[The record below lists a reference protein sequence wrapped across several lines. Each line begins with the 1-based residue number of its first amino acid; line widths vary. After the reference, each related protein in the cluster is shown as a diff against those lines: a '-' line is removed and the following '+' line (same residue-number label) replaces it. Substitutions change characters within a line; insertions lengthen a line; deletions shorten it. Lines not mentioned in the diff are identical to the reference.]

1 MSEGSMDPGTPPS
14 VPAPVPAVP
23 EPALAAPVVT
33 TPGLPAAVPHEPT
46 DEVLVSV
53 SNVMKYFEIK
63 GGLLGN
69 TTIGNVRAVD
79 GVSFDVHRGET
90 LGLVGESGC
99 GKTTL
104 GKVILRLLPPT
115 SGRVA
120 FKGKSIFD
128 VPTAAEKK
136 SGKKATQASNA
147 EMKKIRRDLQVV
159 FQDPYASLNP
169 RMSVGEIIGEGPLV
183 HGLTDKKQREALVRE
198 LLGKVGLNQSH
209 IHRYPHEFS
218 GGQRQRIGIA
228 RALAVNPDFI
238 VCDEPVSALDV
249 SIQSQVLNLL
259 DDLQKEFG
267 LTYLFIAHNL
277 AVVEHISDRVGVMY
291 LGKMVEMADVEELYH
306 NPRHPYTVALLSA
319 IPSPNPR
326 VRKKRLV
333 LKGDIPSPAAPP
345 SGCRFHTRCWL
356 RERLGNPERCSTE
369 EPEFREIGPGHQT
382 ACHFAEEMT
391 SMEAE
396 VSAAIG
402 LADAHAAASANARPV
417 APLAP
422 PVAVTP
428 AVVTPVEVEPPSQP
442 PA

>member
-1 MSEGSMDPGTPPS
+1 MPDVAATIDPTVRAATADRAGSGATGDI
-14 VPAPVPAVP
+14 
-23 EPALAAPVVT
+23 
-33 TPGLPAAVPHEPT
+33 
-46 DEVLVSV
+46 LVSV
-53 SNVMKYFEIK
+53 RDVVKHFEIR
-63 GGLLGN
+63 GGMLGV
-69 TTIGNVRAVD
+69 TKIGAVRAVD
-79 GVSFDVHRGET
+79 GVSFDVRRGET

-104 GKVILRLLPPT
+104 GKVILRLIEPT
-115 SGRVA
+115 SGSVT
-120 FKGKSIFD
+120 FKGETIFD
-128 VPTAAEKK
+128 IPPAGTKGVKPKLAAG
-136 SGKKATQASNA
+136 SR
-147 EMKKIRRDLQVV
+147 MKKVRRDMQVV

-169 RMSVGEIIGEGPLV
+169 RMSVGEIVGEGPMV
-183 HGLTDKKQREALVRE
+183 HGLTDKAKRETLVRE

-291 LGKMVEMADVEELYH
+291 LGKMVEMADVDELYR

-319 IPSPNPR
+319 IPNPSPR
-326 VRKKRLV
+326 IKKKRLV

-369 EPEFREIGPGHQT
+369 EPAFRDLGLRHQV
-382 ACHFAEEMT
+382 ACHYAEEMNT
-391 SMEAE
+391 VGGE
-396 VSAAIG
+396 VKAAIG
-402 LADAHAAASANARPV
+402 LDIAEPGAAAIPAASEPAVHDPSKV
-417 APLAP
+417 APA
-422 PVAVTP
+422 
-428 AVVTPVEVEPPSQP
+428 
-442 PA
+442 

>member
-1 MSEGSMDPGTPPS
+1 MSEGAMAPVQATTEPTSA
-14 VPAPVPAVP
+14 VPA
-23 EPALAAPVVT
+23 T
-33 TPGLPAAVPHEPT
+33 TSPT
-46 DEVLVSV
+46 DDILVSV
-53 SNVMKYFEIK
+53 RDVVKHFEIR
-63 GGLLGN
+63 GGVLGV
-69 TTIGNVRAVD
+69 TKIGAVRAVD
-79 GVSFDVHRGET
+79 GVSFDIRRGET

-104 GKVILRLLPPT
+104 GKVILRLLEPT
-115 SGRVA
+115 SGAVL
-120 FKGKSIFD
+120 FKGKPIFD
-128 VPTAAEKK
+128 VPPDGEKGRKAVRASSAA
-136 SGKKATQASNA
+136 
-147 EMKKIRRDLQVV
+147 MKTVRRDMQVV

-169 RMSVGEIIGEGPLV
+169 RMSVGEIVGEGPMV
-183 HGLTDKKQREALVRE
+183 HGLSDKKKREALVRE

-228 RALAVNPDFI
+228 RALALNPDFV

-277 AVVEHISDRVGVMY
+277 AVVEHISDRVGVMS
-291 LGKMVEMADVEELYH
+291 LGKLVELADVDELYA

-319 IPSPNPR
+319 IPNPNPR
-326 VRKKRLV
+326 IRKKRLV

-356 RERLGNPERCSTE
+356 RERLGNPERCATE
-369 EPEFREIGPGHQT
+369 DPAFREAPAGHFV
-382 ACHFAEEMT
+382 ACHYAEEMDT
-391 SMEAE
+391 VGGE
-396 VSAAIG
+396 VRAAIG
-402 LADAHAAASANARPV
+402 VEAGQAGAAAIPPARE
-417 APLAP
+417 
-422 PVAVTP
+422 
-428 AVVTPVEVEPPSQP
+428 AVVSDPSEIA

>member
-1 MSEGSMDPGTPPS
+1 MTPIAES
-14 VPAPVPAVP
+14 VQPAVARKGP
-23 EPALAAPVVT
+23 S
-33 TPGLPAAVPHEPT
+33 
-46 DEVLVSV
+46 DEILVSV
-53 SNVMKYFEIK
+53 QNLFKYFEIK
-63 GGLLGN
+63 GGLLG
-69 TTIGNVRAVD
+69 TSHIGAVRAVD
-79 GVSFDVHRGET
+79 GVSFDVRRGET

-104 GKVILRLLPPT
+104 GKVILRLLEPT
-115 SGRVA
+115 SGRVT
-120 FKGKSIFD
+120 FQGEPVFD
-128 VPTAAEKK
+128 VPTSAEKK
-136 SGKKATQASNA
+136 AGKKSISASA
-147 EMKKIRRDLQVV
+147 SKMKMVRRNMQVV

-169 RMSVGEIIGEGPLV
+169 RMSVGEIVGEGPLV
-183 HGLTDKKQREALVRE
+183 QGLSDTTKREALVRE

-259 DDLQKEFG
+259 DDLQNELG

-291 LGKMVEMADVEELYH
+291 LGKLVELADVDELYR
-306 NPRHPYTVALLSA
+306 NPRHPYSVALLSA
-319 IPSPNPR
+319 IPNPNPR
-326 VRKKRLV
+326 IRKTRLV

-369 EPEFREIGPGHQT
+369 EPVLRDLGAGHET
-382 ACHFAEEMT
+382 ACHFAEEIST
-391 SMEAE
+391 LGGEVAE
-396 VSAAIG
+396 AIG
-402 LADAHAAASANARPV
+402 VDEASAG
-417 APLAP
+417 AP
-422 PVAVTP
+422 PSTGLASPAPSATVAIPPTRPESP
-428 AVVTPVEVEPPSQP
+428 AS
-442 PA
+442 

>member
-1 MSEGSMDPGTPPS
+1 MSEGPVADPAGQ
-14 VPAPVPAVP
+14 
-23 EPALAAPVVT
+23 
-33 TPGLPAAVPHEPT
+33 
-46 DEVLVSV
+46 DDILVSV
-53 SNVMKYFEIK
+53 RDVVKHFEIK
-63 GGLLGN
+63 GGLLGISQ
-69 TTIGNVRAVD
+69 IGAVRAVD
-79 GVSFDVHRGET
+79 GVSFDVRRGET

-115 SGRVA
+115 SGSVS
-120 FKGKSIFD
+120 FKGKRIFD
-128 VPTAAEKK
+128 VPTAAQKK
-136 SGKKATQASNA
+136 AGKKAYLAPRR
-147 EMKKIRRDLQVV
+147 EMKKVRRDLQVV

-169 RMSVGEIIGEGPLV
+169 RMSVGEIVGEGPLV
-183 HGLTDKKQREALVRE
+183 HGLTDKKTREALVRE
-198 LLGKVGLNQSH
+198 LLGKVGLTQSH

-259 DDLQKEFG
+259 DDLQNEFG

-291 LGKMVEMADVEELYH
+291 LGKMVELADVEELYR

-319 IPSPNPR
+319 IPTPNPR
-326 VRKKRLV
+326 IKKKRLV

-356 RERLGNPERCSTE
+356 RERLGNPERCVTE
-369 EPEFREIGPGHQT
+369 EPVFRDIGAGHQA
-382 ACHFAEEMT
+382 ACHFSEEIST
-391 SMEAE
+391 IGAE
-396 VSAAIG
+396 VTAAIG
-402 LADAHAAASANARPV
+402 ISAGPADASSTVPDGGLSALPTPSTSPIRPG
-417 APLAP
+417 
-422 PVAVTP
+422 
-428 AVVTPVEVEPPSQP
+428 
-442 PA
+442 

>member
-1 MSEGSMDPGTPPS
+1 MPVDPTVRAATAERAGSGASGD
-14 VPAPVPAVP
+14 
-23 EPALAAPVVT
+23 
-33 TPGLPAAVPHEPT
+33 
-46 DEVLVSV
+46 VLVSV
-53 SNVMKYFEIK
+53 KDVVKHFEIR
-63 GGLLGN
+63 GGLLGV
-69 TTIGNVRAVD
+69 TKVGAVRAVD
-79 GVSFDVHRGET
+79 GVSFDVRRGET

-115 SGRVA
+115 SGSVQ
-120 FKGKSIFD
+120 FKGETIFD
-128 VPTAAEKK
+128 IPAQGTKGKTTMA
-136 SGKKATQASNA
+136 SGAK
-147 EMKKIRRDLQVV
+147 MKTVRRDMQVV

-169 RMSVGEIIGEGPLV
+169 RMSVGEIVGEGPLV
-183 HGLTDKKQREALVRE
+183 HGLSDRRKREALVRE

-228 RALAVNPDFI
+228 RALAVNPDFV

-291 LGKMVEMADVEELYH
+291 LGKMVELAGVDELYA

-319 IPSPNPR
+319 IPNPSPR
-326 VRKKRLV
+326 IKKKRLV
-333 LKGDIPSPAAPP
+333 LKGDIPSPANPP

-356 RERLGNPERCSTE
+356 RERLGNPERCATE
-369 EPEFREIGPGHQT
+369 DPALRAFGTGHQV
-382 ACHFAEEMT
+382 ACHFAEEMNT
-391 SMEAE
+391 VGAE
-396 VSAAIG
+396 VKAAIG
-402 LADAHAAASANARPV
+402 LQSGEPGAAAIPSASQAAASD
-417 APLAP
+417 
-422 PVAVTP
+422 
-428 AVVTPVEVEPPSQP
+428 PSQIAP
-442 PA
+442 V

>member
-1 MSEGSMDPGTPPS
+1 MNEGLPIVDPQPPQATPSP
-14 VPAPVPAVP
+14 PAV
-23 EPALAAPVVT
+23 AAGTFAAPT
-33 TPGLPAAVPHEPT
+33 SASQPLASEPT
-46 DEVLVSV
+46 PTGADVLVSV
-53 SNVMKYFEIK
+53 RDVVKHFEIR
-63 GGLLGN
+63 GGVLG
-69 TTIGNVRAVD
+69 ISRVGAVRAVD
-79 GVSFDVHRGET
+79 GVTFDVRKGET

-104 GKVILRLLPPT
+104 GKVILRLIEPT
-115 SGRVA
+115 SGSVL
-120 FKGKSIFD
+120 FKGERIFD
-128 VPTAAEKK
+128 VPARN
-136 SGKKATQASNA
+136 GKDGGKQAKAYHAPGSQ
-147 EMKKIRRDLQVV
+147 MKKVRRDMQVV

-169 RMSVGEIIGEGPLV
+169 RMSVGEIVGEGPLV
-183 HGLTDKKQREALVRE
+183 HGLTDKNKREALVRE

-228 RALAVNPDFI
+228 RALAVNPDFV

-291 LGKMVEMADVEELYH
+291 LGKMVEMASVTELYR

-319 IPSPNPR
+319 IPNPSPR
-326 VRKKRLV
+326 IKKKRLV

-356 RERLGNPERCSTE
+356 RERLGNPERCETE
-369 EPEFREIGPGHQT
+369 DPAFRVFTPGHQV
-382 ACHFAEEMT
+382 ACHFAEEMNT
-391 SMEAE
+391 VGGEIK
-396 VSAAIG
+396 AAIG
-402 LADAHAAASANARPV
+402 LDVSQPGAENIPPASAPV
-417 APLAP
+417 DSDPSEIAP
-422 PVAVTP
+422 V
-428 AVVTPVEVEPPSQP
+428 
-442 PA
+442 